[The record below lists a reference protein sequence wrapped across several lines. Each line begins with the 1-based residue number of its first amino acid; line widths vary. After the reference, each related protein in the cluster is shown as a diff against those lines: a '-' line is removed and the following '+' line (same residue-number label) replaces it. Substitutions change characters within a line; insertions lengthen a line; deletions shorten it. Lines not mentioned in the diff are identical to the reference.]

1 MMAKN
6 KRVIHNNEVKKMDLN
21 LRHAIMHN
29 VANNTKE
36 QLEDTIV
43 DAIQRGEEKLLP
55 GLGVLFEAIW
65 NNSTEQQKDMM
76 LTTLEQAVKQ

>member
-1 MMAKN
+1 
-6 KRVIHNNEVKKMDLN
+6 MDFD
-21 LRHAIMHN
+21 LRHAIMQN

-43 DAIQRGEEKLLP
+43 DAIERGEEKYLP

-65 NNSTEQQKDMM
+65 KHSSEQQKDMM
-76 LTTLEQAVKQ
+76 LSTLEQAVKQ